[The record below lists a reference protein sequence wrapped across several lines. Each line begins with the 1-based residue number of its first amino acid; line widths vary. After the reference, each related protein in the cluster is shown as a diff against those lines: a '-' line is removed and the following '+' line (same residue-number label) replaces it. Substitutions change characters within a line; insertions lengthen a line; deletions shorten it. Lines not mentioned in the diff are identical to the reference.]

1 MTALEFEH
9 VTRVH
14 GAGDA
19 AVVALDNV
27 TFSVHP
33 GELVA
38 VMGPSGAGKST
49 LLHLAGGL
57 DSPSTGRVVVA
68 GTDLGTLSQ
77 RRLAA
82 LRRRSIGYVFQ
93 ETNLLPALSVIEN
106 VSLPLEL
113 DGVTTRLAK
122 DLAFAALASVQV
134 EHLAD
139 RFPEDLSG
147 GQRQRVAIARGLI
160 GQPRLLLAD
169 EPTGALDTPTG
180 DSIVRLLRE
189 RCDQGA
195 TGLLVSHE
203 PRYAAWANRVIYLR
217 DGCVVD
223 ETTAPVMTARGSV

>member
-1 MTALEFEH
+1 MTALELDN

-14 GAGDA
+14 GRGEA
-19 AVVALDNV
+19 AVVALDNISLTV
-27 TFSVHP
+27 EP

-57 DSPSTGRVVVA
+57 DAPTSGRVLVS
-68 GTDLGTLSQ
+68 GTDLGSLSQ

-82 LRRRSIGYVFQ
+82 FRRRSVGYVFQ
-93 ETNLLPALSVIEN
+93 DVNLLPALTLVEN

-113 DGVTTRLAK
+113 DGVASRTAK
-122 DLAFAALASVQV
+122 DLALTALASVHMDQ
-134 EHLAD
+134 LAD

-147 GQRQRVAIARGLI
+147 GQRQRAAIARGVV

-169 EPTGALDTPTG
+169 EPTGALDTATG
-180 DSIVRLLRE
+180 DAVIRLLRD
-189 RCDQGA
+189 RCDEGA

-203 PRYAAWANRVIYLR
+203 PRYAAWANRVVYLR
-217 DGCVVD
+217 DGSVVD
-223 ETTAPVMTARGSV
+223 DTTASVASRGST

>member
-1 MTALEFEH
+1 LTTLEFEH

-14 GAGDA
+14 GHGDA
-19 AVVALDNV
+19 AVVALDD
-27 TFSVHP
+27 FSLSVQP

-57 DSPSTGRVVVA
+57 DAPSSGRVIVE
-68 GTDLGTLSQ
+68 GTDLASLSQ

-93 ETNLLPALSVIEN
+93 DVNLLPALTVIEN

-113 DGVTTRLAK
+113 DGVATRLAK
-122 DLAFAALASVQV
+122 NLALAALASIQMDD
-134 EHLAD
+134 LAN

-147 GQRQRVAIARGLI
+147 GQRQRIAIARGLI
-160 GQPRLLLAD
+160 GKPRLLLAD
-169 EPTGALDTPTG
+169 EPTGALDTATG
-180 DSIVRLLRE
+180 DSIIRLLRE
-189 RCDQGA
+189 RCDEGA

-203 PRYAAWANRVIYLR
+203 PRYAAWANRVVYLR
-217 DGCVVD
+217 DGVVVD
-223 ETTAPVMTARGSV
+223 ETKAPVMSRGSA

>member
-1 MTALEFEH
+1 LTTLEFEH

-14 GAGDA
+14 GHGDA
-19 AVVALDNV
+19 AVVALDDISL
-27 TFSVHP
+27 SVQP

-57 DSPSTGRVVVA
+57 DAPSSGRVIVE
-68 GTDLGTLSQ
+68 GTDLASLSQ

-93 ETNLLPALSVIEN
+93 DVNLLPALTVIEN

-113 DGVTTRLAK
+113 DGVATRLAK
-122 DLAFAALASVQV
+122 NLALAALASIQMDD
-134 EHLAD
+134 LAN

-147 GQRQRVAIARGLI
+147 GQRQRIAIARGLI
-160 GQPRLLLAD
+160 GKPRLLLAD
-169 EPTGALDTPTG
+169 EPTGALDTATG
-180 DSIVRLLRE
+180 DSIIRLLRE
-189 RCDQGA
+189 RCDEGA

-203 PRYAAWANRVIYLR
+203 PRYAAWANRVVYLR
-217 DGCVVD
+217 DGVVVD
-223 ETTAPVMTARGSV
+223 ETKAPVMSRGSA